1 MIFIGWIAYSLIQEV
16 DLVTDLT
23 QGMCGKVMIDDQAI
37 LPSK

>member
-1 MIFIGWIAYSLIQEV
+1 MIMIDQLKGMFFQEI

-37 LPSK
+37 LPLK